1 MWRDDLNAHSLQ
13 LKFPKF
19 KPRESHSK
27 VCVLPMALSPKAVLS
42 ISCISNAVFPI
53 LKQELMQM
61 LCSFKSVVRKSQI
74 ALNTHNYK
82 HHVRFQVLMAAS
94 YLFMQGSLIALMM
107 EEVRTSEMSS
117 TSI

>member
-1 MWRDDLNAHSLQ
+1 MWRDDLNAHGLQ

-27 VCVLPMALSPKAVLS
+27 VCVLPMSLSPKAVLS
-42 ISCISNAVFPI
+42 ISSAVFPI
-53 LKQELMQM
+53 LNQDLMQM

-94 YLFMQGSLIALMM
+94 YLFMQGSLITLMM
-107 EEVRTSEMSS
+107 EEVRTSEMS
-117 TSI
+117 